1 MLEQHSNLHNILFA
15 CLFEFLS
22 DLYVS
27 TTIFIFILVCTT
39 IFFLAIEHLFARLF
53 EPFFY
58 LQTCFLRMSS
68 SQSWHHLLEA
78 PLVKSVSCPS
88 LRQLWWKWHINL
100 KWWHV
105 ACICVY
111 LESKFWTCVYCVLK
125 LTFQEGAGA
134 SSWQARS
141 VKTLQSQTNES
152 AFLSPIQV
160 FSCAW
165 PANLYILLLT
175 FLYFLLLTVL
185 YFSPPSILCISLP
198 CNFNI
203 PVLNT
208 LAATGVQ
215 FWKFPDWK
223 IMSISFAF
231 CALCM
236 LMY

>member
-1 MLEQHSNLHNILFA
+1 MLEQHCSLHNIFFA

-22 DLYVS
+22 DKYVCKI
-27 TTIFIFILVCTT
+27 IFIFMPVCTT
-39 IFFLAIEHLFARLF
+39 IFILTLEHLFVRLF

-78 PLVKSVSCPS
+78 PLVKSASCPS

-111 LESKFWTCVYCVLK
+111 LESNFWTCVYCVLK

-141 VKTLQSQTNES
+141 VKTLRSQINES
-152 AFLSPIQV
+152 AFLSPLQV
-160 FSCAW
+160 FSRAW
-165 PANLYILLLT
+165 PATLYFLLLT
-175 FLYFLLLTVL
+175 FLYFLLLTLL
-185 YFSPPSILCISLP
+185 YFSPPSILWISLP

-208 LAATGVQ
+208 LTATAVQ

-223 IMSISFAF
+223 IMSI
-231 CALCM
+231 
-236 LMY
+236 

>member
-1 MLEQHSNLHNILFA
+1 MNNILACTIFYLHA
-15 CLFEFLS
+15 CLKFLVTHMFAGQF
-22 DLYVS
+22 LYSCLFVQLKIQ
-27 TTIFIFILVCTT
+27 IFV
-39 IFFLAIEHLFARLF
+39 RLF

-68 SQSWHHLLEA
+68 SQSWHHLLKA

-111 LESKFWTCVYCVLK
+111 LESKFWTCVYYVLK

-134 SSWQARS
+134 SCWQARS
-141 VKTLQSQTNES
+141 VKTLRSQTNES
-152 AFLSPIQV
+152 AFLSPLQV
-160 FSCAW
+160 FSRAW
-165 PANLYILLLT
+165 PATLCFLLLT
-175 FLYFLLLTVL
+175 FLYFLLLTLL
-185 YFSPPSILCISLP
+185 YLSPPSILCISLP

-208 LAATGVQ
+208 LTAKGVE

-231 CALCM
+231 CALCV
-236 LMY
+236 LMC